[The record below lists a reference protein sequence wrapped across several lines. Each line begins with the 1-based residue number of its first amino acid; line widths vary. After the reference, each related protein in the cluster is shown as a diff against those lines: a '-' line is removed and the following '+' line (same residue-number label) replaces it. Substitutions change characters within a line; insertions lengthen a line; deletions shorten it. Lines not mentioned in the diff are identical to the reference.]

1 MRHVDTV
8 DLARRIPTASLT
20 SSILVTRTIAAGQAR
35 QTSAPKIFVL
45 ELHMT
50 RPLLLTIDG
59 KTPAVDSTAFLAPT
73 AAVSGDVVIAARASV
88 FYGASVRGDMAPIRI
103 GHDSNVQDNAVL
115 HADPGAPCTLGAR
128 VTIGHGA
135 VVHGC
140 TVEDDCLI
148 GMHAT
153 VMNHAVIGSGS
164 LVAAGSV
171 VLEGTRVPPRSL
183 VAGTP
188 GKVRRELTDEECSAM
203 NRGAMDYVAQAQLHN
218 EALRDT
224 FTRTN

>member
-1 MRHVDTV
+1 
-8 DLARRIPTASLT
+8 
-20 SSILVTRTIAAGQAR
+20 
-35 QTSAPKIFVL
+35 
-45 ELHMT
+45 MT

-59 KTPAVDSTAFLAPT
+59 KAPAVDSTAFLAPT
-73 AAVSGDVVIAARASV
+73 SAVSGDVVIAARASV
-88 FYGASVRGDMAPIRI
+88 FYGASIRGDLAPIRI
-103 GHDSNVQDNAVL
+103 GHESNVQDNAVL
-115 HADPGAPCTLGAR
+115 HADPGAPCTVGAR

-153 VMNHAVIGSGS
+153 VMNHALIGSGS

-188 GKVRRELTDEECSAM
+188 GKVRRKLTDEECSAM